1 MIRLANSF
9 LINWDNKMY
18 YEKTNMP
25 AKARTTTLNEELGQ
39 IEYIFT
45 DKTGTLTQV
54 CAISLSKSS
63 VFMFLLKGVFCQE
76 VFKYRKTWSQSSSV
90 THVWFTLIL
99 SIITLWTQNCG
110 LWQWITVNT
119 ILINSCFELSQ
130 FYSQFVDITNYILYS
145 EYKLRFHG
153 ASFFTI
159 CFTVHF
165 VSVLSTT
172 YEVWWL
178 S

>member
-54 CAISLSKSS
+54 CVVSLSKSS
-63 VFMFLLKGVFCQE
+63 VFMFLLKVTCQE
-76 VFKYRKTWSQSSSV
+76 VFKYRK
-90 THVWFTLIL
+90 
-99 SIITLWTQNCG
+99 NM
-110 LWQWITVNT
+110 ITVIVGDPRVIHVDSLHHHIVDSKLWFVTMDHSVHN
-119 ILINSCFELSQ
+119 INKFML
-130 FYSQFVDITNYILYS
+130 
-145 EYKLRFHG
+145 
-153 ASFFTI
+153 
-159 CFTVHF
+159 
-165 VSVLSTT
+165 
-172 YEVWWL
+172 
-178 S
+178 

>member
-1 MIRLANSF
+1 
-9 LINWDNKMY
+9 MY

-76 VFKYRKTWSQSSSV
+76 VFKYRK
-90 THVWFTLIL
+90 
-99 SIITLWTQNCG
+99 NM
-110 LWQWITVNT
+110 ITVIVGDPRVIRVDSLHHHIVDSKLWFVTMDHSEHNINKFMLWAES
-119 ILINSCFELSQ
+119 ILFPVCR
-130 FYSQFVDITNYILYS
+130 YH
-145 EYKLRFHG
+145 KL
-153 ASFFTI
+153 
-159 CFTVHF
+159 HF
-165 VSVLSTT
+165 I
-172 YEVWWL
+172 
-178 S
+178 